1 MIKAERLINFLKRN
15 SINFFSGVPDSVLKP
30 TKKYL
35 EREKEHFVT
44 ANEGIAASL
53 CIGYHLATGKLPC
66 LYLQNSGLSNA
77 INPLISIAH
86 HKIYSIPMII
96 LIGWRGAPKTKDEP
110 QHIVKGSVTTKFL
123 KSLGIKY
130 CLLEKESDF
139 KS

>member
-15 SINFFSGVPDSVLKP
+15 SINFFSGVPDSVLKS

-110 QHIVKGSVTTKFL
+110 HILLKGLSQQNFL
-123 KSLGIKY
+123 KA
-130 CLLEKESDF
+130 
-139 KS
+139 